1 MTRFKEILRG
11 AEGSEIAEAALVL
24 PIAFMILLAIYW
36 FGRAFNIYGTI
47 NHAAR
52 EGAQISIAQTCAD
65 CTPGNAAPLTGTIAT
80 RVTQALQ
87 ASHIDPTQILVT
99 VAPVYTGCSGGA
111 PVCSSSSNIWI
122 CTNVQMIPALPT
134 GPPGNSGTPA
144 CGTTVD
150 FQYPYQMVLP
160 FTSISN
166 QAFKLPAH
174 VQMRS
179 EQ

>member
-1 MTRFKEILRG
+1 MRRWKKVVGGTG
-11 AEGSEIAEAALVL
+11 GSEIAEAALVL

-52 EGAQISIAQTCAD
+52 EGAQIGMAQTCAN
-65 CTPGNAAPLTGTIAT
+65 CTPGNAPPPIGTIAT
-80 RVTQALQ
+80 RVAQALQ
-87 ASHIDPTQILVT
+87 ASHIDSTKITVI
-99 VAPVYTGCSGGA
+99 VAPVYTGCAGAA
-111 PVCSSSSNIWI
+111 PVCSSSSNIWV
-122 CTNVQMIPALPT
+122 CTNVQMVTVPPAS
-134 GPPGNSGTPA
+134 SGTPA

-150 FQYPYQMVLP
+150 FQYPYQVVLP

-166 QAFKLPAH
+166 QAFQLPAH

>member
-1 MTRFKEILRG
+1 M
-11 AEGSEIAEAALVL
+11 L

-65 CTPGNAAPLTGTIAT
+65 CTPGNAAPAYGNDCHAGD
-80 RVTQALQ
+80 
-87 ASHIDPTQILVT
+87 ASTASFAHRPDANPCDRGAGLYGLLGRNSGMLELKQYLDMHECSDGP
-99 VAPVYTGCSGGA
+99 APANS
-111 PVCSSSSNIWI
+111 
-122 CTNVQMIPALPT
+122 
-134 GPPGNSGTPA
+134 PPSSGTPA

>member
-1 MTRFKEILRG
+1 MRRFKKIFRG
-11 AEGSEIAEAALVL
+11 TEGSEIAEAALVL

-65 CTPGNAAPLTGTIAT
+65 CGNAAPLTGTIAT

-99 VAPVYTGCSGGA
+99 VAPVYTGCSGAA

-122 CTNVQMIPALPT
+122 CTNVQMVAV
-134 GPPGNSGTPA
+134 PPGGSGAPA

>member
-1 MTRFKEILRG
+1 MRHFKRIFRG
-11 AEGSEIAEAALVL
+11 TEGSEIAEAALVL

-65 CTPGNAAPLTGTIAT
+65 CGNAAPATGTIAT

-87 ASHIDPTQILVT
+87 ASHIDPTKILVT
-99 VAPVYTGCSGGA
+99 VSPVYTGCSGGA

-122 CTNVQMIPALPT
+122 CTNVQMIAVPPAS
-134 GPPGNSGTPA
+134 SGAPA

>member
-1 MTRFKEILRG
+1 MLELKQYLDMHEC
-11 AEGSEIAEAALVL
+11 S
-24 PIAFMILLAIYW
+24 
-36 FGRAFNIYGTI
+36 
-47 NHAAR
+47 
-52 EGAQISIAQTCAD
+52 D
-65 CTPGNAAPLTGTIAT
+65 
-80 RVTQALQ
+80 
-87 ASHIDPTQILVT
+87 DP
-99 VAPVYTGCSGGA
+99 
-111 PVCSSSSNIWI
+111 SSSANS
-122 CTNVQMIPALPT
+122 PR
-134 GPPGNSGTPA
+134 NSGTPA